1 MPENPRDAE
10 AIRAGIER
18 ARQEIEQSVNA
29 LRANVSDT
37 LNWRSFVRRHPG
49 ATFAGAMVVGLLIA
63 RATTRST
70 VAETR
75 GKTQLPMSEISAP
88 SAEEAARAFQ
98 RGVELGREYAETALR
113 RVAAWAEENPGQLL
127 LAGVAVGFLLGKLLF
142 SRPRSPAEEL
152 G

>member
-1 MPENPRDAE
+1 
-10 AIRAGIER
+10 
-18 ARQEIEQSVNA
+18 
-29 LRANVSDT
+29 
-37 LNWRSFVRRHPG
+37 
-49 ATFAGAMVVGLLIA
+49 
-63 RATTRST
+63 

-75 GKTQLPMSEISAP
+75 SKTQLPMSEISAP

-98 RGVELGREYAETALR
+98 RGIELGRDYAETALR

-142 SRPRSPAEEL
+142 SRPRGPADDL

>member
-1 MPENPRDAE
+1 
-10 AIRAGIER
+10 
-18 ARQEIEQSVNA
+18 
-29 LRANVSDT
+29 
-37 LNWRSFVRRHPG
+37 
-49 ATFAGAMVVGLLIA
+49 
-63 RATTRST
+63 

-75 GKTQLPMSEISAP
+75 SKTQLPMSEISTP

-98 RGVELGREYAETALR
+98 RGIELGRDYAETALR

-142 SRPRSPAEEL
+142 SRPRSPADDL

>member
-1 MPENPRDAE
+1 
-10 AIRAGIER
+10 
-18 ARQEIEQSVNA
+18 
-29 LRANVSDT
+29 
-37 LNWRSFVRRHPG
+37 
-49 ATFAGAMVVGLLIA
+49 
-63 RATTRST
+63 

-75 GKTQLPMSEISAP
+75 SKTKLPMSEISAP

-98 RGVELGREYAETALR
+98 RGIELGRDYAETALR

-142 SRPRSPAEEL
+142 SRPRSPADDL